1 MTNDEI
7 IFFSKRQPY
16 LADGKY
22 TLDLT
27 LDISSEKP
35 VDKAFKKT
43 YRKTYTFTLSGERS
57 ALKAADIQ
65 SVFPPAGSQGE
76 HSDVLP
82 HIILHRNTLPWERK
96 ADNDQLDVPWL
107 ALLLFDEK
115 ENPIPQV
122 ITLDELWKQGIYR
135 QEPGEEGKDEITVID
150 VSESLLRRILPSA
163 DELACLAHVR
173 AKDGLEAAVVVGNRL
188 PMRGST
194 STVHLV
200 SMEGLYK
207 DGGFNYGKFKKD
219 PVRLISLYSWHFSC
233 EDPQQNFKDLLTH
246 LSFHALRLPNKG
258 PADAEKYLAMGCT
271 PLQHTLRKG
280 DTTFSWY
287 HGPLVPG
294 GNTTPDERTP
304 SLPVLCADQLYLFNK
319 DLQMFDVSYAAA
331 WELGRL
337 LALQNATFSA
347 ELFSWKRSRA
357 QQLRQAEHQSLDLP
371 YDAPPASPDLP
382 ATVTAWF
389 DQFAKLEGIP
399 FNYLAPDEQM
409 LPQESIA
416 FFFMD
421 WLWLECFRDG
431 ALSIGRLSK
440 PDCEWDSAH
449 AAGLLPKLSRGI
461 TGFLLRSEVVA
472 GWPGLL
478 VEGYTNETDQ
488 KALRL
493 LRMDRL
499 SKNILLCLFEGE
511 VKVVDFQLKPETMHL
526 SLESAVKELKA
537 IVPEGGESKPIATI
551 KRRADDNSVI
561 TIAQTNGSINSAQF
575 AAAMIER
582 VEKIR
587 LKK

>member
-1 MTNDEI
+1 MTDDEI
-7 IFFSKRQPY
+7 IFFSKRQPF

-22 TLDLT
+22 TLEMT
-27 LDISSEKP
+27 LDISKEKHIE
-35 VDKAFKKT
+35 KT
-43 YRKTYTFTLSGERS
+43 YARTYTFTLSGERS
-57 ALKAADIQ
+57 ALKAADIR
-65 SVFPPAGSQGE
+65 SVFPPAGSLGD

-82 HIILHRNTLPWERK
+82 HIIMNRNTLPWERK
-96 ADNDQLDVPWL
+96 ADINYPDVPWL

-122 ITLDELWKQGIYR
+122 ITLDELWKQGIYTR
-135 QEPGEEGKDEITVID
+135 EPGEEGKDEITVID
-150 VSESLLRRILPSA
+150 VSVDLLRRILPAA

-173 AKDGLEAAVVVGNRL
+173 AKNGSEVAVVAGNRL
-188 PMRGST
+188 PRRGST

-207 DGGFNYGKFKKD
+207 AGGFDYGKFSD

-233 EDPQQNFKDLLTH
+233 EEPQQDFKNLLTH
-246 LSFHALRLPNKG
+246 LSFHALRLPDNKQTE
-258 PADAEKYLAMGCT
+258 AEKYLAMGCA

-304 SLPVLCADQLYLFNK
+304 SLPVLCADQLYLYNK

-337 LALQNATFSA
+337 LALQNKTFSA
-347 ELFSWKRSRA
+347 ELFTWKRSQA
-357 QQLRQAEHQSLDLP
+357 QQLRQAQNQSPDLP
-371 YDAPPASPDLP
+371 YDPPPASPDLP
-382 ATVTAWF
+382 STVTAWF
-389 DQFAKLEGIP
+389 DRCARLEGIP
-399 FNYLAPDEQM
+399 FNYLVPDEQL
-409 LPQESIA
+409 LPEETIA

-421 WLWLECFRDG
+421 WLWLDCFRDG

-440 PDCEWDSAH
+440 SDCEWDSAH
-449 AAGLLPKLSRGI
+449 AAGLLPRLSKGI

-478 VEGYTNETDQ
+478 VDGYMNETDHE
-488 KALRL
+488 ALRL

-511 VKVVDFQLKPETMHL
+511 VNVVDFQLKPETMHF
-526 SLESAVKELKA
+526 SLETAVKELKVK
-537 IVPEGGESKPIATI
+537 VPEGGESKSIATI
-551 KRRADDNSVI
+551 ERRADDNSVI
-561 TIAQTNGSINSAQF
+561 SIVPTNGSINSAQF
-575 AAAMIER
+575 AAAMIET